1 MPKSECEAVGSS
13 KEAARN

>member
-13 KEAARN
+13 NEAARN